1 MGKVKWN
8 AESKDKERNGEE
20 RTRINRIEKIGDG
33 KRQRA
38 IKKFYPL
45 TKIYGNS

>member
-8 AESKDKERNGEE
+8 AESKIKSRNGEE
-20 RTRINRIEKIGDG
+20 RTGSNRIEKIGDG

-38 IKKFYPL
+38 IKMFYPL
-45 TKIYGNS
+45 TENYGKS